1 MTVLL
6 VQPPY
11 PLFTDTAGQPLDNG
25 YVWVGEANLA
35 PQTNPISVY
44 WDADLTQQASQPL
57 RTSGGYIVNA
67 GTPAV
72 IYTEIDYSIL
82 VQNSKGNTVYSAL
95 ETTIR
100 NNNTGNGTWTSD
112 YPSFQAAY
120 NATPEGGNLYVDGIV
135 DVTSPLNLTR
145 RVSVICPSP
154 SDALFVNV
162 GSGNDAVTFQG
173 TASGINN
180 ITLRLNVYGPANACN
195 NAVVLS
201 RVDRSEITLNVRAGA
216 LAYAVVLDGILE
228 NKITVYSS
236 INWAPPVPSYG
247 TQVDHVYIQR
257 NDTYGVAPNINL
269 IHVVLEGCRNGI
281 TTPGVADPGV
291 IPVSE
296 GGNTI
301 SGTIQGLSGRA
312 IDWYQSTGLTI
323 NNLWLE
329 ANLDHSVF
337 DGCRSLRIGPGVQGV
352 SPSYPGGRQLQF
364 LGCQNVVVD
373 GFQYGQLLFDALC
386 SLPVIRNALV
396 YTEADIIAPEGF
408 YNGGVTYPVASLSDA
423 TIAFGGAGVPSMENL
438 HTNPFLDIWYWNGSA
453 LQPQDVTGTNCT
465 LAQGAIAPSSYSD
478 TNNLGATPNLSCTLT
493 VAGVNNGVYFNLPTR
508 YINQLYNRWMSFSI
522 PVFLQTGSA
531 NARVYVN
538 GTLVSTVTTKN
549 TWVVVRGSAIV
560 PALGNF
566 SMWITRHDGTNF
578 VTSNAFAVGGVSI
591 CYGPHSPKNIVAGP
605 NRQEPAS
612 AVRAF
617 RSTQLIIGVSTDT
630 IIPYDTVETDLLGE
644 YNSTTG
650 VFTAKYDGLYSIA
663 GGGSTTLVAWNA
675 TNQFNCAIT
684 INGTRRAIGTR
695 GYQWITT
702 FGAPNLTMTKES
714 YPNTVIYIT
723 AGSTVSIVGFSD
735 RATDA
740 YNFAIVGGVA
750 GTGAAA
756 STFMSITRLDGL
768 LVI

>member
-1 MTVLL
+1 MTSTVFVSGTTIASDWLND
-6 VQPPY
+6 VNTFVY
-11 PLFTDTAGQPLDNG
+11 GSG
-25 YVWVGEANLA
+25 VGE
-35 PQTNPISVY
+35 
-44 WDADLTQQASQPL
+44 
-57 RTSGGYIVNA
+57 
-67 GTPAV
+67 
-72 IYTEIDYSIL
+72 
-82 VQNSKGNTVYSAL
+82 K
-95 ETTIR
+95 
-100 NNNTGNGTWTSD
+100 GTWTSD
-112 YPSFQAAY
+112 YTSFQAAY
-120 NATPEGGNLYVDGIV
+120 NATPEGGNLYVAGV
-135 DVTSPLNLTR
+135 VTITTPLVLTR
-145 RVSVICPSP
+145 RVSVICPSAA
-154 SDALFVNV
+154 DCLYVNV
-162 GSGNDAVTFQG
+162 GASNDAVTFQG

-180 ITLRLNVYGPANACN
+180 ITLRLNVYGPVNACN

-201 RVDRSEITLNVRAGA
+201 RVDRSDITVNVRAGA
-216 LAYAVVLDGILE
+216 LAYAVVLDGVLE

-236 INWAPPVPSYG
+236 INWVPPIPSYTYG
-247 TQVDHVYIQR
+247 TQVDHIYIKR
-257 NDTYGVAPNINL
+257 NDTYGVAPNVNTLYVI
-269 IHVVLEGCRNGI
+269 LEGCRNGI
-281 TTPGVADPGV
+281 KTPGLAQPGI

-296 GGNTI
+296 GLNTI

-329 ANLDHSVF
+329 ANLAHSVF
-337 DGCRSLRIGPGVQGV
+337 NGCRSLRIGPGVQGV

-408 YNGGVTYPVASLSDA
+408 FNGGVTYPVASLSDA

-438 HTNPFLDIWYWNGSA
+438 HTNPFLDIWYYDSTLAA
-453 LQPQDVTGTNCT
+453 LQPQGITPTNCT

-493 VAGVNNGVYFNLPTR
+493 SAGINNGVYFNLSTR
-508 YINQLYNRWMSFSI
+508 YINQVYNRWMSFSI
-522 PVFLQTGSA
+522 PVFLQSGSA

-566 SMWITRHDGTNF
+566 SLWITRHDGTNF

-591 CYGPHSPKNIVAGP
+591 CYGPHSPKNIVAGR
-605 NRQEPAS
+605 NRGSPAS

-617 RSTQLIIGVSTDT
+617 RSTQLIIGVNVDT
-630 IIPYDTVETDLLGE
+630 IIPYDTVETDLLSE

-650 VFTAKYDGLYSIA
+650 VFTAKYSGLYSIT

-684 INGTRRAIGTR
+684 INGTRRAVGTR

-714 YPNTVIYIT
+714 YPSTVIYLA
-723 AGSTVSIVGFSD
+723 AGTTISIVGFSD
-735 RATDA
+735 RPTDA

-756 STFMSITRLDGL
+756 STFVSITRLNEL
-768 LVI
+768 LAS